1 MSRDAAFV
9 EALRAGEG
17 WAVERLYREQAPR
30 VLGWCIRLGGPQL
43 DPEDLAQAV
52 FETALK
58 RVGSF
63 RADSAL
69 STWLFG
75 ITRNTVRNARR
86 RSAFRRFVGLDV
98 VPEPR
103 DLGPDTEALAERRL
117 LRRRVQRALDRLN
130 TRQREV
136 LVLADL
142 EQRTAP
148 EVGGMLGIPSGT
160 VYSRLHH
167 ARRAFAR
174 ALESEGLP
182 SREADD
188 GSAVI
193 PFRRPS

>member
-1 MSRDAAFV
+1 MTRDAVFV

-30 VLGWCIRLGGPQL
+30 VLGWCIRLGGPRL
-43 DPEDLAQAV
+43 DAEDLAQQV
-52 FETALK
+52 FETALQ
-58 RVGSF
+58 RAGSF
-63 RADSAL
+63 RGDSAL

-86 RSAFRRFVGLDV
+86 RAALRRFVGMES

-103 DLGPDTEALAERRL
+103 DPGPDAEALAERTQ
-117 LRRRVQRALDRLN
+117 LRRRVLQALERLKPL
-130 TRQREV
+130 QREV

-142 EQRTAP
+142 EQRSAP
-148 EVGGMLGIPSGT
+148 EVGSLLGIPTGT

-174 ALESEGLP
+174 ALEREGLP
-182 SREADD
+182 AHQAEA
-188 GSAVI
+188 GSSVL

>member
-1 MSRDAAFV
+1 MTRDAAFND
-9 EALRAGEG
+9 ALRAGEG

-30 VLGWCIRLGGPQL
+30 VLGWCIRLGGPRL
-43 DPEDLAQAV
+43 DAEDLAQAV

-58 RVGSF
+58 RSGSF
-63 RADSAL
+63 RGDSAL

-86 RSAFRRFVGLDV
+86 RAALRRFVGMES

-103 DLGPDTEALAERRL
+103 DLGPGTEALAERRL
-117 LRRRVQRALDRLN
+117 LRRRVQRALERLK
-130 TRQREV
+130 TPQREV

-142 EQRTAP
+142 EQHSAP
-148 EVGGMLGIPSGT
+148 EVAALLGIPTGT

-167 ARRAFAR
+167 ARRAFAK
-174 ALESEGLP
+174 ALEQEGLP
-182 SREADD
+182 SLPAED

>member
-1 MSRDAAFV
+1 MK
-9 EALRAGEG
+9 RAG
-17 WAVERLYREQAPR
+17 
-30 VLGWCIRLGGPQL
+30 
-43 DPEDLAQAV
+43 
-52 FETALK
+52 T
-58 RVGSF
+58 F
-63 RADSAL
+63 RGDSAL

-86 RSAFRRFVGLDV
+86 RAALRRFVGMES

-103 DLGPDTEALAERRL
+103 DAGPDAEALAERRL
-117 LRRRVQRALDRLN
+117 LRRRVQRALERLK
-130 TRQREV
+130 RPQREV

-142 EQRTAP
+142 EQRSAP
-148 EVGGMLGIPSGT
+148 EVGAMLGIPTGT

-174 ALESEGLP
+174 ALEREGLP
-182 SREADD
+182 SREAED